1 MTMDA
6 AAAALLGRARL
17 QVTGASDVRL
27 SLDGWPL
34 VAVDLA
40 AGQIVVQDAT
50 GSPARPA
57 VAIGPVGAGEE
68 LALGAVGD
76 ELFLLVGDAACVFVI
91 PAPAPSTHAEVAVV
105 ASATGQLLA
114 ERRVRYRRDPVPPS
128 PRRPAGRR

>member
-1 MTMDA
+1 MTTDP
-6 AAAALLGRARL
+6 AAALLGRARL
-17 QVTGASDVRL
+17 QVAGASEVRL

-40 AGQIVVQDAT
+40 TGQVAVHDLGGA
-50 GSPARPA
+50 PARRA

-76 ELFLLVGDAACVFVI
+76 ELYLLVGDAACVFVI
-91 PAPAPSTHAEVAVV
+91 PAPAPSAHAEVAVV

-114 ERRVRYRRDPVPPS
+114 ERRVRYRPDPAAPS
-128 PRRPAGRR
+128 PRRPAARR

>member
-1 MTMDA
+1 VTMDA

-91 PAPAPSTHAEVAVV
+91 PAPAPSAHAEVAVV

-114 ERRVRYRRDPVPPS
+114 ERRVRYRRDPAAPS